1 MKSRM
6 STPFPRTVEALR
18 IDRFRGSLLVLT
30 LVTVLLAG
38 WLAWFFLATITRYE
52 VTAAARLE
60 IDQEATLVQAPVTA
74 RVETTNLVL
83 GRQVRAGEILVEL
96 DSNAERLQVQEER
109 RRLAGLSPQIASLRD
124 QIANVNQSSTREQR
138 ATRTAVEQA
147 AARFQE
153 ADAAARQAEANA
165 SRLALLRAE
174 KLASERDF
182 EQARFDA
189 ERQRHAADGLRL
201 EAERLDSEQRTR
213 ESDRGAQSL
222 NLQGQTEK
230 MESDGSTILATIR
243 RLEYEVERR
252 SIRAPASGT
261 LGDVAVLRPG
271 AVVQAGEKLGAIVPS
286 GTLRAVAQ
294 FPPSAAL
301 GRIRVGQRARMRLDG
316 FPWAQYGSI
325 PATVSRVAGEVRD
338 GQVRVE
344 LAITPTAA
352 FRVPLQHGLPGSVE
366 IEVERLTPAGLL
378 LRTAGRLLAAPQ

>member
-1 MKSRM
+1 M

-30 LVTVLLAG
+30 LVTALLAG
-38 WLAWFFLATITRYE
+38 WLAWFFLAAITRYE
-52 VTAAARLE
+52 VTSTARLE
-60 IDQEATLVQAPVTA
+60 IDQEATLVQSPVTA

-174 KLASERDF
+174 KLASERDY
-182 EQARFDA
+182 EQAKFDA

-201 EAERLDSEQRTR
+201 EAERLDREQRTR
-213 ESDRGAQSL
+213 ESDRGVESL

-230 MESDGSTILATIR
+230 MESDSSTILATIQ

-252 SIRAPASGT
+252 SIRAPVSGT

-271 AVVQAGEKLGAIVPS
+271 AVVQSGEKLGAIVPS
-286 GTLRAVAQ
+286 GKLRAVAQ

-344 LAITPTAA
+344 LGIAPTAA

-366 IEVERLTPAGLL
+366 VEVERLTPAALL
-378 LRTAGRLLAAPQ
+378 LRTAGRLLAVPQ

>member
-1 MKSRM
+1 M
-6 STPFPRTVEALR
+6 STPFPRTVESLR

-96 DSNAERLQVQEER
+96 DSNSERLQVQEER

-174 KLASERDF
+174 KLASERDY

-213 ESDRGAQSL
+213 ESDRGVESL

-230 MESDGSTILATIR
+230 MESDGSTILATIQ

-252 SIRAPASGT
+252 SIRAPVSGT

-286 GTLRAVAQ
+286 GKLRAVAQ

-344 LAITPTAA
+344 LGITPTAA

-366 IEVERLTPAGLL
+366 IEVERLTPAALL

>member
-1 MKSRM
+1 M

-30 LVTVLLAG
+30 LVTVLLAC
-38 WLAWFFLATITRYE
+38 WLAWFFLAAITRYE
-52 VTAAARLE
+52 VTSTARLE
-60 IDQEATLVQAPVTA
+60 IDQEATLVQSPVTA

-96 DSNAERLQVQEER
+96 DSNSERLQVQEER

-153 ADAAARQAEANA
+153 ADAAARQAEANT

-174 KLASERDF
+174 KLASERDY
-182 EQARFDA
+182 EQAKFEA

-201 EAERLDSEQRTR
+201 EAERLDGEQRTR
-213 ESDRGAQSL
+213 ESDRSVESL
-222 NLQGQTEK
+222 NLQGQTAK
-230 MESDGSTILATIR
+230 MESDSSTILATIQ

-252 SIRAPASGT
+252 SIRAPVSGT

-286 GTLRAVAQ
+286 GKLRAVAQ

-344 LAITPTAA
+344 LGITPTAA

-366 IEVERLTPAGLL
+366 VEVERLTPAALL